1 MNSII
6 NIYYKEKIIINWFNK
21 IHEDLGEVYEFNFHK
36 NINSLKN
43 ELEIK
48 QTLTIVII
56 DIENISYSLYTKAYF
71 NNHNHIKFI
80 GIGYKKDVE
89 QILNLIDNNI
99 ISYISIEDSGM
110 GLIKAINN
118 AKKGKSYF
126 CDETKDYLIDNY
138 INSVNCKNKTH
149 ILTGDD
155 KNVKNNNLKNVKEL
169 TLKDVKELTAK
180 EMKVSNLLSQGLSY
194 KEIASILG
202 VTTFAISQNA
212 KSIFKKLNVRSRSEL
227 SYRMLT

>member
-1 MNSII
+1 MNAII

-21 IHEDLGEVYEFNFHK
+21 IQEDLGEVYEFNFHK

-48 QTLTIVII
+48 QKLTIVII
-56 DIENISYSLYTKAYF
+56 DIENISYSLFTKAYF

-80 GIGYKKDVE
+80 GIGYKKDIE
-89 QILNLIDNNI
+89 QILNLINNNI
-99 ISYISIEDSGM
+99 ISYISIEDSGI

-138 INSVNCKNKTH
+138 INSLNSKNKIH

-155 KNVKNNNLKNVKEL
+155 KNVKNNNLENGKEL
-169 TLKDVKELTAK
+169 TVK

-202 VTTFAISQNA
+202 VTTFAINQNA

>member
-1 MNSII
+1 MNTII
-6 NIYYKEKIIINWFNK
+6 NTYCKEKIVSDWLNK
-21 IHEDLGEVYEFNFHK
+21 IIEDIGEVYNFNLHM
-36 NINSLKN
+36 NLNSLKN

-48 QTLTIVII
+48 QKLTIVII
-56 DIENISYSLYTKAYF
+56 DVENISYSLFTKAYF

-80 GIGYKKDVE
+80 GIGYKKDIE

-99 ISYISIEDSGM
+99 ISYISIEDSGL

-155 KNVKNNNLKNVKEL
+155 KNVKNNNLENVKGL
-169 TLKDVKELTAK
+169 TVK

-202 VTTFAISQNA
+202 VTTFAINQNA

>member
-6 NIYYKEKIIINWFNK
+6 NIYYKQEIIINWFNK
-21 IHEDLGEVYEFNFHK
+21 IQEDLGEVYEFNFHK

-48 QTLTIVII
+48 QKLTIVII
-56 DIENISYSLYTKAYF
+56 DIENISYSLFTKAYF
-71 NNHNHIKFI
+71 NNNNHIKFI
-80 GIGYKKDVE
+80 GIGYKKDIE

-126 CDETKDYLIDNY
+126 CDETKDYLITNY
-138 INSVNCKNKTH
+138 INSVNCKNKIH
-149 ILTGDD
+149 NLTVDD
-155 KNVKNNNLKNVKEL
+155 KNVKNNNLENIKEL
-169 TLKDVKELTAK
+169 TVK

-202 VTTFAISQNA
+202 VTTFAINQNA